1 MIANQTDLENTL
13 EELRKIQEI
22 NIMDLSKKMSS
33 DEFNFNNLTIYENL
47 NLLYTKYRLLEDVKQ
62 YIENNL
68 LDLIAKKKKKIVEI
82 LTDIQK
88 NMDIVTDDAKGYIP
102 LSYSWSKDKIIDRDG
117 SFLPIIN
124 DSFFNKNNV
133 LDYSQ
138 EAEIISIIQNSKDT
152 PYICKITNSSCYIAF
167 NTDNIISVEDTVK
180 IIFNKTSIINYI
192 SILHNEEIS
201 INAYYINKDKERIVV
216 KLNQYIEPII
226 ISELYLDINTKNYK
240 KINREEDK
248 KVFAVDTF
256 ALQSSNLFPTGTKSE
271 IESKLA
277 DYDYQNKIKSYTNK
291 GSIDE

>member
-1 MIANQTDLENTL
+1 MIANQIDLENTL
-13 EELRKIQEI
+13 KELKKVQEI

-33 DEFNFNNLTIYENL
+33 DEFNFNNLTIYKNL

-62 YIENNL
+62 YMENNL
-68 LDLIAKKKKKIVEI
+68 LDLIAKKKKKFAEI

-124 DSFFNKNNV
+124 DPFFNKNNT
-133 LDYSQ
+133 LDYSR

-152 PYICKITNSSCYIAF
+152 PYICKITDSSCYITF
-167 NTDNIISVEDTVK
+167 NTDNVISIEDTVK
-180 IIFNKTSIINYI
+180 IIFNKASIINYI

-201 INAYYINKDKERIVV
+201 INAYYINKDKEHITV
-216 KLNQYIEPII
+216 KLNQYIEPIT

-240 KINREEDK
+240 KIEKEEDK
-248 KVFAVDTF
+248 KVFAADTF
-256 ALQSSNLFPTGTKSE
+256 ALQSSDIFPIGTTSE

-277 DYDYQNKIKSYTNK
+277 NYNYQNEVKSYTNK
-291 GSIDE
+291 GITHE

>member
-13 EELRKIQEI
+13 EELKKVQEI

-62 YIENNL
+62 YMENNL
-68 LDLIAKKKKKIVEI
+68 LDLIAKKKKKFAEI

-102 LSYSWSKDKIIDRDG
+102 LSCSWNKDKIIDRDG

-124 DSFFNKNNV
+124 DLFFNKNNT
-133 LDYSQ
+133 LDYSR

-152 PYICKITNSSCYIAF
+152 PYICKITDSSCYITF
-167 NTDNIISVEDTVK
+167 NTDNVISIEDTVK
-180 IIFNKTSIINYI
+180 IIFNKASIINYI

-201 INAYYINKDKERIVV
+201 INAYYINKDKEHITV
-216 KLNQYIEPII
+216 KLNQYIEPIT

-240 KINREEDK
+240 KIEKEEDK
-248 KVFAVDTF
+248 KVFAADTF
-256 ALQSSNLFPTGTKSE
+256 ALQSSDIFPIGTTSE

-277 DYDYQNKIKSYTNK
+277 NYNYQNEVKSYTNK
-291 GSIDE
+291 GITHE

>member
-1 MIANQTDLENTL
+1 MIANQIDLENTL
-13 EELRKIQEI
+13 KELKKVQEI

-62 YIENNL
+62 YMENNL
-68 LDLIAKKKKKIVEI
+68 LDLIAKKKKKFAEI

-124 DSFFNKNNV
+124 DPFFNKNNT
-133 LDYSQ
+133 LDYSR

-152 PYICKITNSSCYIAF
+152 PYICKITDSSCYITF
-167 NTDNIISVEDTVK
+167 NTDNVISIEDTVK
-180 IIFNKTSIINYI
+180 IIFNKASIINYI

-201 INAYYINKDKERIVV
+201 INAYHINKDKEHITV
-216 KLNQYIEPII
+216 KLNQYIEPIT

-240 KINREEDK
+240 KIEKEEDK
-248 KVFAVDTF
+248 KVFAADTF
-256 ALQSSNLFPTGTKSE
+256 ALQSSDIFPIGTTSE
-271 IESKLA
+271 IESKLVN
-277 DYDYQNKIKSYTNK
+277 YNYQNEVKSYTNK
-291 GSIDE
+291 GITHE

>member
-1 MIANQTDLENTL
+1 MIANQIDLENTL
-13 EELRKIQEI
+13 EELKKVQEI

-33 DEFNFNNLTIYENL
+33 EEFNFNNLTIYENL

-62 YIENNL
+62 YMENNL
-68 LDLIAKKKKKIVEI
+68 LDLIAKKKKKFADI

-124 DSFFNKNNV
+124 DPFFNKNNA
-133 LDYSQ
+133 LDYSR

-152 PYICKITNSSCYIAF
+152 PYICKITDSSCYIAF
-167 NTDNIISVEDTVK
+167 NTDNVISVEDTVK
-180 IIFNKTSIINYI
+180 IIFNKASIINYI

-201 INAYYINKDKERIVV
+201 INAYYINKDKEHITV
-216 KLNQYIEPII
+216 KLNQYIEPIT

-240 KINREEDK
+240 KIEKEEDK
-248 KVFAVDTF
+248 KVFAADTF
-256 ALQSSNLFPTGTKSE
+256 ALQSSDIFPIGTTSE

-277 DYDYQNKIKSYTNK
+277 NYNYQNEVKSYTNK
-291 GSIDE
+291 GITHE

>member
-1 MIANQTDLENTL
+1 MIANQVDLENTL
-13 EELRKIQEI
+13 EELKKIQEI

-33 DEFNFNNLTIYENL
+33 EEFNFNNLTIYENL

-62 YIENNL
+62 YMENNL
-68 LDLIAKKKKKIVEI
+68 LDLIAKKKKKFAEI

-102 LSYSWSKDKIIDRDG
+102 LSYSWSKYKIIDRDG

-124 DSFFNKNNV
+124 DPFFNKNNA
-133 LDYSQ
+133 LDYSR

-152 PYICKITNSSCYIAF
+152 PYICKITDSSCYITF
-167 NTDNIISVEDTVK
+167 NTDNVISIEDTVK
-180 IIFNKTSIINYI
+180 IIFNKASIINYI

-201 INAYYINKDKERIVV
+201 INAYYINKDKEHITV
-216 KLNQYIEPII
+216 KLNQYIEPIT

-240 KINREEDK
+240 KIEKEEDK
-248 KVFAVDTF
+248 KVFAADTF
-256 ALQSSNLFPTGTKSE
+256 ALQSSDIFPIGTTSE

-277 DYDYQNKIKSYTNK
+277 NYNYQNEVKSYTNK
-291 GSIDE
+291 GITHE

>member
-1 MIANQTDLENTL
+1 MIANQVDLENTL
-13 EELRKIQEI
+13 EELKKIQEI

-33 DEFNFNNLTIYENL
+33 EEFNFNNLTIYENL

-62 YIENNL
+62 YMENNL
-68 LDLIAKKKKKIVEI
+68 LDLIAKKKKKFAEI

-102 LSYSWSKDKIIDRDG
+102 LSYSWSKYKIIDRDG

-124 DSFFNKNNV
+124 DPFFNKNNA
-133 LDYSQ
+133 LDYSR

-152 PYICKITNSSCYIAF
+152 PYICKITDSSCYITF
-167 NTDNIISVEDTVK
+167 NTDNVISVEDTVK
-180 IIFNKTSIINYI
+180 IIFNKASIINYI

-201 INAYYINKDKERIVV
+201 INAYYINKDKEHITV
-216 KLNQYIEPII
+216 KLNQYIEPIT

-240 KINREEDK
+240 KIEKEEDK
-248 KVFAVDTF
+248 KVFAADTF
-256 ALQSSNLFPTGTKSE
+256 ALQSSDIFPIGTTSE

-277 DYDYQNKIKSYTNK
+277 NYNYQNEVKSYTNK
-291 GSIDE
+291 GITHE

>member
-1 MIANQTDLENTL
+1 MIANQIDLENTL
-13 EELRKIQEI
+13 KELKKVQEI

-62 YIENNL
+62 YMENNL
-68 LDLIAKKKKKIVEI
+68 LDLIAKKKKKFAEI

-124 DSFFNKNNV
+124 DPFFNKNNT
-133 LDYSQ
+133 LDYSR

-152 PYICKITNSSCYIAF
+152 PYICKITDSSCYITF
-167 NTDNIISVEDTVK
+167 NTDNVISIEDTVK
-180 IIFNKTSIINYI
+180 IIFNKASIINYI

-201 INAYYINKDKERIVV
+201 INAYYINKDKEHITV
-216 KLNQYIEPII
+216 KLNQYIEPIT

-240 KINREEDK
+240 KIEKEEDK
-248 KVFAVDTF
+248 KVFAADTF
-256 ALQSSNLFPTGTKSE
+256 ALQSSDIFPIGTTSE

-277 DYDYQNKIKSYTNK
+277 NYNYQNEVKSYTNK
-291 GSIDE
+291 GITHE

>member
-1 MIANQTDLENTL
+1 MIANQIDLENTL
-13 EELRKIQEI
+13 KELKKVQEI

-62 YIENNL
+62 YMENNL
-68 LDLIAKKKKKIVEI
+68 LDLIVKKKKKFAEI

-88 NMDIVTDDAKGYIP
+88 NMDIVTDDAKGYTP

-124 DSFFNKNNV
+124 DPFFNKNNT
-133 LDYSQ
+133 LDYSR

-152 PYICKITNSSCYIAF
+152 PYICKITDSSCYITF
-167 NTDNIISVEDTVK
+167 NTDNVISIEDTVK
-180 IIFNKTSIINYI
+180 IIFNKASIINYI

-201 INAYYINKDKERIVV
+201 INAYYINKDKEHITV
-216 KLNQYIEPII
+216 KLNQYIEPIT

-240 KINREEDK
+240 KIEKEEDK
-248 KVFAVDTF
+248 KVFAADTF
-256 ALQSSNLFPTGTKSE
+256 ALQSSDIFPIGTTSE

-277 DYDYQNKIKSYTNK
+277 NYNYQNEVKSYTNK
-291 GSIDE
+291 GITHE

>member
-1 MIANQTDLENTL
+1 MIANQIDLENTL
-13 EELRKIQEI
+13 KELKKVQEI

-62 YIENNL
+62 YMENNL
-68 LDLIAKKKKKIVEI
+68 LDLIAKKKKKFAEI

-124 DSFFNKNNV
+124 DPFFNKNNT
-133 LDYSQ
+133 LDYSR

-152 PYICKITNSSCYIAF
+152 PYICKITDSSCYITF
-167 NTDNIISVEDTVK
+167 NTDNVISIEDTVK
-180 IIFNKTSIINYI
+180 IIFNKASIINYI
-192 SILHNEEIS
+192 SILHNEEIL
-201 INAYYINKDKERIVV
+201 INAYYVNKDKEHIAV
-216 KLNQYIEPII
+216 KLNQYIEPIT

-240 KINREEDK
+240 KIEKEEDK
-248 KVFAVDTF
+248 KVFAADTF
-256 ALQSSNLFPTGTKSE
+256 ALQSSNIFPIGTTSE
-271 IESKLA
+271 IESKLT
-277 DYDYQNKIKSYTNK
+277 DYSYQNKVKSYTNK
-291 GSIDE
+291 GNIDE